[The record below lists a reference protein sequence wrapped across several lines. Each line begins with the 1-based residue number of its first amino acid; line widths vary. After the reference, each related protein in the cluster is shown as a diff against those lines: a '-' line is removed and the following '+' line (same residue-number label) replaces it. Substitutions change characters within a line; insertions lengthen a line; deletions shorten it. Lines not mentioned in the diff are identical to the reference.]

1 MENNSR
7 IKAKF
12 KRIKYIKLKIKIH
25 NLKENVKITEINVNS
40 HKKNIDRDLNIFKKY
55 KEITLF
61 IR

>member
-1 MENNSR
+1 MEKNSR
-7 IKAKF
+7 IQAKF
-12 KRIKYIKLKIKIH
+12 KRIKYIKIKIH